1 MDTIVVFIMSGRGI
15 ACRDTLGRFSN
26 VSEGSKSWQ

>member
-1 MDTIVVFIMSGRGI
+1 MDTIVVFIMSGLGI

-26 VSEGSKSWQ
+26 VGERSKSWQ